1 MPLPPLLAAQT
12 AQKASTGLQKAL
24 SGDLYVRRWQSVKKR
39 PKSKGGPLVV
49 DHELH
54 VNPLMVAA
62 AAGVGLLG
70 AAVLG
75 VGAYVFGVRANVSS
89 TKVVRRILD
98 EYEPVYETV
107 TVVDI
112 AAIPAWDEELRDYY
126 LVDDYVAP
134 PVDGG
139 GGTAH
144 YQ

>member
-1 MPLPPLLAAQT
+1 MPLPPLLAAD
-12 AQKASTGLQKAL
+12 AAGKAQKAL

-54 VNPLMVAA
+54 VNPIMVAA

-75 VGAYVFGVRANVSS
+75 VGAYVFGVRAKVSE
-89 TKVVRRILD
+89 TKTVRRILD
-98 EYEPVYETV
+98 EYTPIYEMV
-107 TVVDI
+107 TVVDEP
-112 AAIPAWDEELRDYY
+112 AIPAWVEEIRDYY
-126 LVDDYVAP
+126 LVDDTVPSDGSAG
-134 PVDGG
+134 GG